1 MVFQDVAQNP
11 ANKVSEQPKDY
22 ESGGQVKFGGQVNAL
37 MIKFLLKKKYFRS
50 PSGCHNNTKQYASDC
65 LMKKAGVL

>member
-1 MVFQDVAQNP
+1 MVAFQDVTQNP

-37 MIKFLLKKKYFRS
+37 MTDK
-50 PSGCHNNTKQYASDC
+50 
-65 LMKKAGVL
+65 VLAEGRALQITQWMSQ